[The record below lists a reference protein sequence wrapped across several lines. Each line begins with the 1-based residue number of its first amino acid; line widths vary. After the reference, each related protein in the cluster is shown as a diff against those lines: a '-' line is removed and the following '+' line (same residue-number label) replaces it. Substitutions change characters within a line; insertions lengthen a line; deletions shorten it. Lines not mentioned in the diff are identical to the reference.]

1 MESPKCRHD
10 QHALFVCTNCGSSH
24 EAKQDGVKSDGE
36 RLLEKL
42 QRLSADWALQ
52 DNFAIQ
58 PVECMGV
65 CDQACAIAFVSPHK
79 QTYLFGSLPADA
91 ASVAATA
98 TAVLT
103 CAGQY
108 HAKPD
113 GLLPY
118 AKRPEL
124 LRAGAIARIPPM
136 PTQCSA
142 VPQVNSAPFS

>member
-1 MESPKCRHD
+1 MND
-10 QHALFVCTNCGSSH
+10 QHTLFVCTSCGSGH
-24 EAKQDGVKSDGE
+24 KTEQFVAKSGGE
-36 RLLEKL
+36 RLLEEL
-42 QRLSADWALQ
+42 QTLSDDWALQ
-52 DNFAIQ
+52 DNFEIH

-91 ASVAATA
+91 ASVEATA

-136 PTQCSA
+136 PIQRSTGA
-142 VPQVNSAPFS
+142 